1 MSLPPNHGLRWV
13 ELSRAALT
21 EALTRAAATA
31 SSIDARVDGYGFGID
46 LVREIAK
53 PLGLSLDGE
62 SQEWATDALNSGGQ
76 RVCAQVINV
85 KQVPAGEEVSYG
97 GHFRTQRDT
106 TLALISIGFADGVPR
121 LDPVGGNVELGG
133 TILPIAGRI
142 AMDQLIV
149 DATESDVSVGDVAT
163 IWGGAVSVEQ
173 WSEWSSRPTIEIT
186 SLLAPRV
193 ARVVVE

>member
-31 SSIDARVDGYGFGID
+31 SSIDARVDGYGFGIE

-76 RVCAQVINV
+76 RLCAQVINV

-106 TLALISIGFADGVPR
+106 TLALITIGFADGVPR

-149 DATESDVSVGDVAT
+149 DATEGDVSVGDVAT
-163 IWGGAVSVEQ
+163 IWGGAVSVER
-173 WSEWSSRPTIEIT
+173 WSEWSSRPAIEIA